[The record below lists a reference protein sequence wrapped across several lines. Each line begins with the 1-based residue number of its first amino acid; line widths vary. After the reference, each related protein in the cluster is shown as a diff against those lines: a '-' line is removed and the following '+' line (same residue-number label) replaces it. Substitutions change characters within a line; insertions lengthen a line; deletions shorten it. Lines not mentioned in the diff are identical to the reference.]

1 MYSLSVTSNDV
12 RDEELTSEAS
22 TPALLDPNQSDEA
35 FLLSLLSEIVRKK
48 RLKNKHRVKRDAKF
62 LEGELARKVESD
74 GTKKIQPNEG
84 VLENN
89 ASRQTTA
96 TTQTVGSLLA
106 KIPGI
111 LEVHEQS
118 YNEIVNQIS
127 GVGTSIASAIGTT
140 LGSAIT
146 QGINTIGD
154 KIGQGFDQMHS
165 DAQQM
170 QSDAKAQA
178 AAQLKVMVKQEK
190 TLQNGIDRS
199 EKTLHDGMHN
209 LVTSLTD
216 EENNINGLKDVLH
229 NGLDTLS
236 EKIGTKSKLE
246 EAVHDGFDLLA
257 GKLSEKGKLET
268 ILHNGLDT
276 LSEKMGTK
284 SKLEEA
290 VHDGFDLL
298 AGKFSEKGKLET
310 VIHDGLH
317 DLTEQ
322 VGSQSSIDQILHNG
336 LDGIED
342 ALENAKNP
350 VVNLPSSFGTSCECA

>member
-1 MYSLSVTSNDV
+1 MYSLSVTSNNV

-35 FLLSLLSEIVRKK
+35 FLLNLLSEIVRKK

-154 KIGQGFDQMHS
+154 KIGEGFDQMHS
-165 DAQQM
+165 DAQQT
-170 QSDAKAQA
+170 
-178 AAQLKVMVKQEK
+178 LKVMVKQEK
-190 TLQNGIDRS
+190 TLQDGIDRS

-216 EENNINGLKDVLH
+216 DENNINGLKDVLH

-350 VVNLPSSFGTSCECA
+350 VVNLPSSFGTSCECV